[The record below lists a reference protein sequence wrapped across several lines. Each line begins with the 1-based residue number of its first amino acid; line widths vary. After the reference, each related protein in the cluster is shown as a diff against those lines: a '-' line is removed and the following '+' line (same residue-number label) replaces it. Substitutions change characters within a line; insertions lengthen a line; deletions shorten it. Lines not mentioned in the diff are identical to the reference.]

1 MSITSASISQCAS
14 ILLLIIPTMA
24 AISGPTI
31 NLGPSIGTNLD
42 YDYNLIQCEGIACK
56 PAQYIVTSLQ
66 TDCIVMLLK

>member
-1 MSITSASISQCAS
+1 MCQHSITYYTDNGSNIRSH
-14 ILLLIIPTMA
+14 L
-24 AISGPTI
+24 